1 MDKCFDVSNKRYIF
15 APTNN
20 KHNIIGYIIMAQTR
34 RKFIPEMDD
43 EMKELMGVLAECVVP
58 RSQRRAVVRTNYHAP
73 YYSRGRYSY
82 L

>member
-1 MDKCFDVSNKRYIF
+1 
-15 APTNN
+15 
-20 KHNIIGYIIMAQTR
+20 MAQTR

-58 RSQRRAVVRTNYHAP
+58 RNQRRAVVRTNYHAP
-73 YYSRGRYSY
+73 YYSRSRYSY

>member
-1 MDKCFDVSNKRYIF
+1 M
-15 APTNN
+15 
-20 KHNIIGYIIMAQTR
+20 IMAQTR

-73 YYSRGRYSY
+73 YYSRSRFSY

>member
-1 MDKCFDVSNKRYIF
+1 MATLSKKAKR
-15 APTNN
+15 
-20 KHNIIGYIIMAQTR
+20 
-34 RKFIPEMDD
+34 FIPEMDD

-73 YYSRGRYSY
+73 YYSRSRYSY